1 MLIFIL
7 LVIQTVIRLLSK
19 IKYQLQKN
27 YSIEHNAF
35 SKYMADYHQ
44 KVPISVV
51 KDIIEGDE
59 EKKTALDTLKE
70 RIASEDFYIPLFTA
84 AFFIIGFSV
93 ISVYKGILPALGIIF
108 SSVLISPV
116 FYFVLILTFSFIES
130 CIS

>member
-1 MLIFIL
+1 
-7 LVIQTVIRLLSK
+7 
-19 IKYQLQKN
+19 
-27 YSIEHNAF
+27 
-35 SKYMADYHQ
+35 MADYHQ

-84 AFFIIGFSV
+84 AFSIIGFSV